1 MQTADFL
8 KRRKRMPLKIEN
20 TEKCISTIKE
30 AMKEAETA
38 FSEFEQKKQEELQN
52 IGYSKEKE
60 TSIRER
66 IAELE
71 VYQAKKQRIEE
82 SRLKR
87 ARLEAEKE
95 SNDKKLSPH
104 VLKNASEVKLQAQE
118 ITERVNNLSE
128 RVNLYEQVKEKADG
142 LKVYAEQEKSLP
154 VYEEKSEKCQGKYGN
169 AEKQLEKKDEELIVM
184 VADMISASELMES
197 FDSGMESKVSDLEE
211 RMETEKEKSFRI
223 CKSRKEHL
231 SRRRKMLSP

>member
-1 MQTADFL
+1 
-8 KRRKRMPLKIEN
+8 
-20 TEKCISTIKE
+20 
-30 AMKEAETA
+30 MKEAETA
-38 FSEFEQKKQEELQN
+38 FSEFEQEKQEELQN

-66 IAELE
+66 IADLE

-95 SNDKKLSPH
+95 SNDKTI
-104 VLKNASEVKLQAQE
+104 ASCSENVSDVKLQAQE

-128 RVNLYEQVKEKADG
+128 KVNLYEQVKEKADG

-154 VYEEKSEKCQGKYGN
+154 VYEERVKMPGK
-169 AEKQLEKKDEELIVM
+169 IW
-184 VADMISASELMES
+184 
-197 FDSGMESKVSDLEE
+197 
-211 RMETEKEKSFRI
+211 RCRKSFL
-223 CKSRKEHL
+223 K
-231 SRRRKMLSP
+231 RKMKS

>member
-1 MQTADFL
+1 MQRSETVSYTHLDVYKRQAYMEDSGCADIENANCRFL
-8 KRRKRMPLKIEN
+8 KKAKEDASKIEN

-95 SNDKKLSPH
+95 SNDKTIASCSE
-104 VLKNASEVKLQAQE
+104 NASEVKMCIRDRLRTSADGRVYPLSMLD
-118 ITERVNNLSE
+118 ITWPVHPAYFPSCNWVMPASE
-128 RVNLYEQVKEKADG
+128 RS
-142 LKVYAEQEKSLP
+142 SL
-154 VYEEKSEKCQGKYGN
+154 
-169 AEKQLEKKDEELIVM
+169 I
-184 VADMISASELMES
+184 
-197 FDSGMESKVSDLEE
+197 
-211 RMETEKEKSFRI
+211 
-223 CKSRKEHL
+223 
-231 SRRRKMLSP
+231 LSPISLIITP